1 MNHQEKTSVFISVD
15 GIDGVGKSTQLERLN
30 DYLRDRGADVLL
42 VRDPGSTELGAR
54 LREILLGSNLEM
66 HRRTE
71 AMLFMASR
79 CEMVE
84 AIIKPAIAKGL
95 TVVSDRFLLA
105 NVVYQSIGGT
115 VAADQLWELGLLAN
129 GNLRPDL
136 TLLFDMPAA
145 DAAARMCGPADRMES
160 RGIEYMESVRQAFL
174 RELPKSS
181 PEVAVIDAGRSP
193 EEVTKQMLDLELPQL
208 MVMTILSSVLAPVS

>member
-193 EEVTKQMLDLELPQL
+193 EEVTKQMLDRVAAYLDQR
-208 MVMTILSSVLAPVS
+208 

>member
-105 NVVYQSIGGT
+105 NVVYQSIGGK

-145 DAAARMCGPADRMES
+145 DAAARMSGPADRMES

-193 EEVTKQMLDLELPQL
+193 EEVTKQMLDRVAAYLDQR
-208 MVMTILSSVLAPVS
+208 

>member
-105 NVVYQSIGGT
+105 NVVYQSIGGK
-115 VAADQLWELGLLAN
+115 VAADQLWELG
-129 GNLRPDL
+129 
-136 TLLFDMPAA
+136 
-145 DAAARMCGPADRMES
+145 
-160 RGIEYMESVRQAFL
+160 
-174 RELPKSS
+174 
-181 PEVAVIDAGRSP
+181 
-193 EEVTKQMLDLELPQL
+193 
-208 MVMTILSSVLAPVS
+208 